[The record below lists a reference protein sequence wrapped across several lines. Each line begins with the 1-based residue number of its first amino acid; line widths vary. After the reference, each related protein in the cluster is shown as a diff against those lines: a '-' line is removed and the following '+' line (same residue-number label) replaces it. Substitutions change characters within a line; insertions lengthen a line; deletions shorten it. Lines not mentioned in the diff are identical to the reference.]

1 MNLLYSNDREG
12 VYPQSWYAA
21 SATMLPE
28 FPPLD
33 GDRKHDVC
41 VIGGGYS
48 GLSCALHLAENGY
61 DVVLLDAHRVG
72 WGASGRNGGQ
82 LGSGQRLR
90 QTILEKKYGADH
102 ARKLWQLGEE
112 AKALVRSLIERF
124 AISCDYKPGIVHADH
139 RARFVGNTKR
149 EVDLLREAY
158 GYQKIRF
165 VERAELRQML
175 ATDAYHGG
183 SLDTGS
189 GHLHPLNFALGL
201 ARAAA
206 QAGVRILE
214 RTQVT
219 AVRKGDPARV
229 ETATGNVRA
238 NFVLLACNGYLG
250 LLESDVARRVMP
262 INNYILAT
270 RPLPQDVARQLIRD
284 DVAVA
289 DSRFVI
295 NYFRLSVDCRLIF
308 GGGESYGYRFPAD
321 IKAYVRKPMIEIY
334 PQLRDVQIDYGWGG
348 TLAITMSRLPHL
360 ARLAPNILS
369 ISGYSGHGLGMA
381 TLSGKLAAQA
391 IRGTAERFDVLASLP
406 ASAFPGGPAMRWP
419 LLVLAM
425 FYHAM
430 LDRV

>member
-1 MNLLYSNDREG
+1 M
-12 VYPQSWYAA
+12 
-21 SATMLPE
+21 
-28 FPPLD
+28 
-33 GDRKHDVC
+33 
-41 VIGGGYS
+41 
-48 GLSCALHLAENGY
+48 
-61 DVVLLDAHRVG
+61 
-72 WGASGRNGGQ
+72 
-82 LGSGQRLR
+82 
-90 QTILEKKYGADH
+90 
-102 ARKLWQLGEE
+102 
-112 AKALVRSLIERF
+112 
-124 AISCDYKPGIVHADH
+124 
-139 RARFVGNTKR
+139 
-149 EVDLLREAY
+149 
-158 GYQKIRF
+158 
-165 VERAELRQML
+165 
-175 ATDAYHGG
+175 
-183 SLDTGS
+183 
-189 GHLHPLNFALGL
+189 
-201 ARAAA
+201 
-206 QAGVRILE
+206 E

-295 NYFRLSVDCRLIF
+295 NYFRLSADRRLIF

-391 IRGTAERFDVLASLP
+391 IGGTAERFDVLASLP

-419 LLVLAM
+419 LLVFAM